1 LSAGVFITSRSLKGD
16 FMRIISTSA
25 FGLTCAMTLWSTT
38 ALAEATDQGAADL
51 LAVFQTYLGS
61 TEGVVAV
68 AVDGDAYQVT
78 LDAAPLMAQVP
89 AEIGMTSTISPIVM
103 TLTDNGD
110 GTWDYEVD
118 QPVSVVYDI
127 PGEMTTKTE
136 YEQVS
141 LTGTFDEA
149 LGDTS
154 AYSLAVNNMLTEQTQ
169 IDPTFGEMVMKV
181 TQDSVTIDGTAQPGV
196 AGGVDGQ
203 FTTSSGN
210 LRYEMTIPGGEGM
223 ATMPFVLTMAEG
235 SGEGTMTGYQSK
247 GLYGLLAYFV
257 ARPDPALIEADMPGL
272 KAALEAALPI
282 FANLQMTGVYKTLA
296 LETPMGLVGMDE
308 VGLAIDMN
316 GAVAEGKFRQA
327 ISLKGLTLPEGMV
340 PPFAAAMV
348 PTDMTLDVAATSFDL
363 AAGAALGLG
372 LLDLPADAAA
382 GPEFSAQ
389 LLSAILPKGSLDI
402 TIAPGETNAPGYRL
416 TYEANMAVGP
426 AMPMPVGKARIGLT
440 GMDKINEAL
449 LASPPEMGLQE
460 MGMMLGMAQ
469 MMSQPGVDGELIW
482 EIEATEAGGLLING
496 QDMMGGGQ

>member
-1 LSAGVFITSRSLKGD
+1 
-16 FMRIISTSA
+16 MRIISTSA

-51 LAVFQTYLGS
+51 LAVFQTYLGT
-61 TEGVVAV
+61 TEGVVTV

-78 LDAAPLMAQVP
+78 LDATPLLAQVP
-89 AEIGMTSTISPIVM
+89 AEVGMTSTITPIMM
-103 TLTDNGD
+103 TLADNGD
-110 GTWDYEVD
+110 GTWEYEVD
-118 QPVSVVYDI
+118 QPVSVAYDI
-127 PGEMTTKTE
+127 PGAMTTKTE
-136 YEQVS
+136 YEQLL

-154 AYSLAVNNMLTEQTQ
+154 SYSLALSNMLTEQTQ
-169 IDPTFGEMVMKV
+169 IDPTLGEMVMKV
-181 TQDSVTIDGTAQPGV
+181 TQDSVTIEGTAQAGA

-210 LRYEMTIPGGEGM
+210 LRYEMTIPGGDGM
-223 ATMPFVLTMAEG
+223 PPMPFVLTMAEG
-235 SGEGTMTGYQSK
+235 SAEGGMTGYQPK

-257 ARPDPALIEADMPGL
+257 ARPDAAMIEADKAGL
-272 KAALEAALPI
+272 KAALEAAMPI
-282 FANLQMTGVYKTLA
+282 FANLQMTGAYKTLT
-296 LETPMGLVGMDE
+296 LETPMGPVGMDE
-308 VGLAIDMN
+308 VGLTIDMN
-316 GAVAEGKFRQA
+316 GAVAEGKFREA

-340 PPFAAAMV
+340 PPFAAALV
-348 PTDMTLDVAATSFDL
+348 PTDLTLDVAATRFDP
-363 AAGAALGLG
+363 AAAAVLGLSV
-372 LLDLPADAAA
+372 LDLPADAAP
-382 GPEFSAQ
+382 GPEFGMQ
-389 LLSAILPKGSLDI
+389 LLSAILPEGALDI

-416 TYEANMAVGP
+416 TYEASMAVGP

-469 MMSQPGVDGELIW
+469 MMSQPGVNGELIW